1 MQCAIISLV
10 KRLNFYRGLTMNKE
24 KKVRRKKLRWQV
36 AAVLILFNVLSVVI
50 GGIGIYYGSTET
62 YLAAKNDMME
72 RDLRI
77 ESDILKNVVA
87 PSWYFDYVHEHSDE
101 VFEEI
106 TAQEAELFY
115 DVQNRSQSDKEI
127 VEAIVNGSEE
137 LQLAAAKM
145 NYSIIKTSL
154 DYEFGYYS
162 YDGLYLIDIREADRG
177 FLYYC
182 ASKNDDTDNK
192 AGAVWDYDLDDHEAA
207 EKILSEDHAKVEFE
221 RVDDLNHNGKRYYVG
236 CLPLK
241 YDGEVK
247 AVLCLEYD
255 WDPFDK
261 DLKKNIRITGLLSL
275 IGMLITCGL
284 LMAVV
289 DRIAARPLSKLQKA
303 VHEYTK
309 SKNSDDVIKRTEKI
323 KSKNEIGALSD
334 EITDLAVEIDRYV
347 DDINKA
353 KENIKELSEEVMEA
367 LAHTIDAKDKYTNGH
382 SVRVAKYSRMIAKR
396 LGLSEWAQDDIY
408 YMGLLHDIGKIGI
421 PNAIINKP
429 SRLTDEEYEIIKTHP
444 VLGYEILS
452 EIKSRPDLSIGAR
465 WHHER
470 YDGKGYPDGLAGDD
484 IPFMAR
490 IIAVADSYDTM
501 TSNRSYRKFLPQN
514 VVREE
519 IEKNMGTQFDPKPA
533 EIMLEIID
541 EDTAY
546 ELHE

>member
-1 MQCAIISLV
+1 
-10 KRLNFYRGLTMNKE
+10 MNKE

-36 AAVLILFNVLSVVI
+36 AGILVFFNILSIVI
-50 GGIGIYYGSTET
+50 GSIGIYYGSTST
-62 YLAAKNDMME
+62 YLTAKNDMME
-72 RDLRI
+72 RDLEKLRENMNDMI
-77 ESDILKNVVA
+77 A
-87 PSWYFDYVHEHSDE
+87 PSWFFDYVKDHTDE
-101 VFEEI
+101 IHGEISEDEAQMFMELNTSAEDIEEYI
-106 TAQEAELFY
+106 RNSSPEM
-115 DVQNRSQSDKEI
+115 
-127 VEAIVNGSEE
+127 
-137 LQLAAAKM
+137 QLAVAKM
-145 NYSIIKTSL
+145 NYSSFSSRL
-154 DYEFGYYS
+154 DYEFGFFN
-162 YDGLYLIDIREADRG
+162 YDGLYMIDVRDDSRG
-177 FLYYC
+177 YVYYD
-182 ASKNDDTDNK
+182 SSSENEKGDPIGT
-192 AGAVWDYDLDDHEAA
+192 VWKYDISDHPAA
-207 EKILSEDHAKVEFE
+207 EELLSKKTNNIEFE
-221 RVDDLNHNGKRYYVG
+221 RVNNEDSNGKNYYVA
-236 CLPLK
+236 CMPLR
-241 YDGEVK
+241 YDGELK
-247 AVLCLEYD
+247 AVLCLEYN
-255 WDPFDK
+255 WDEFNI
-261 DLKKNIRITGLLSL
+261 DLKKNIRITGIFSL
-275 IGMLITCGL
+275 AGMILICAL

-289 DRIAARPLSKLQKA
+289 DRIAARPLSKLQSA
-303 VHEYTK
+303 VHDYTK
-309 SKNSDDVIKRTEKI
+309 NKDSDDVVKRTAQI
-323 KSKNEIGALSD
+323 KSRNEIGELTD
-334 EITDLAVEIDRYV
+334 EITALAVEIDRYV

-470 YDGKGYPDGLAGDD
+470 YDGKGYPDGLTGDD